1 MDAVPGS
8 GSVLTDHLARLLSF
22 LGAWERP
29 TAAWAGASGE
39 AEALVSE
46 SRPAFILSCGHSFDK
61 MLVEPC
67 TPYQTALAQR
77 VRHPV

>member
-46 SRPAFILSCGHSFDK
+46 SRGS
-61 MLVEPC
+61 
-67 TPYQTALAQR
+67 T
-77 VRHPV
+77 